1 MIKFVRIASV
11 ILLISWMAMIFCLS
25 HQTAD
30 ESSKMS
36 GVIIETA
43 IKLMEPEFDSL
54 SEEQQEAL
62 IASFQFV
69 VRKLAHFSIFAIL
82 GLLSF
87 ISIGTYRI
95 SMFAKF
101 FFSSLISLLYSIS
114 DEYHQLYID
123 GRSSELRDILIDFCG
138 SLIAILF
145 IMIIVRLNKKGLMN
159 KLFYGG
165 ETMDTNNLEILNSEL
180 TKQLELSDQAVCQL
194 QEENSELKVAIEQ
207 LKAKIDAIV
216 TPETVAV
223 IEESNKLSIDAS
235 TQTNSNNEEAAK
247 EITLLTEDM
256 DFGATVI
263 GKIVVSAAK
272 HCNNITAQG
281 SHDTVKEL
289 VNLILGRTEVAKA
302 DILNIVSSDNSLE
315 EKKELIEKERIY
327 AEDYFCSVLGQK
339 E

>member
-30 ESSKMS
+30 ESSKTS
-36 GVIIETA
+36 GVIIETV

-54 SEEQQEAL
+54 TEEEQEAL
-62 IASFQFV
+62 ITPFQFI

-95 SMFAKF
+95 SMLAKF
-101 FFSSLISLLYSIS
+101 FFSSLISLLYAMS

-145 IMIIVRLNKKGLMN
+145 MLIIVRLNKKGLMN

-165 ETMDTNNLEILNSEL
+165 EIMDTMNFEALNNEL
-180 TKQLELSDQAVCQL
+180 KEQLTLSNRAVSQL
-194 QEENSELKVAIEQ
+194 QEENSELKAAIEK
-207 LKAKIDAIV
+207 LKARIDTLV
-216 TPETVAV
+216 TPESIAV
-223 IEESNKLSIDAS
+223 IEESKQLSVEENNS
-235 TQTNSNNEEAAK
+235 TEAQAPK
-247 EITLLTEDM
+247 SEVVSLAEDM
-256 DFGATVI
+256 SCGASVI
-263 GKIVVSAAK
+263 GKIVVSAAMY
-272 HCNNITAQG
+272 CNRIASQGNGDNI
-281 SHDTVKEL
+281 KEL

-302 DILNIVSSDNSLE
+302 NVLSIVSSDNSLE
-315 EKKELIEKERIY
+315 EKKELIEKEKIY

>member
-1 MIKFVRIASV
+1 MIKFVRIASA

-30 ESSKMS
+30 ESSETS

-54 SEEQQEAL
+54 AKEEQEAL
-62 IASFQFV
+62 ISSFQFI

-95 SMFAKF
+95 SMFTKF
-101 FFSSLISLLYSIS
+101 FFSSLISLLYAMS
-114 DEYHQLYID
+114 DEYHQLYIK
-123 GRSSELRDILIDFCG
+123 GRSGELRDILIDFCG

-145 IMIIVRLNKKGLMN
+145 MLIIVRLNKKGLMN

-165 ETMDTNNLEILNSEL
+165 KIMDTMNFEALNNEL
-180 TKQLELSDQAVCQL
+180 TKQLTLSDQEVNQL
-194 QEENSELKVAIEQ
+194 QKENSELKAAIEK
-207 LKAKIDAIV
+207 LKARIDTLV
-216 TPETVAV
+216 TPESIAV
-223 IEESNKLSIDAS
+223 IEESKQLSVEENNSTEAQAPKSEVVSLAEDMSYGAS
-235 TQTNSNNEEAAK
+235 T
-247 EITLLTEDM
+247 
-256 DFGATVI
+256 I

-272 HCNNITAQG
+272 YCNRIASQGNGDNI
-281 SHDTVKEL
+281 KEL

-302 DILNIVSSDNSLE
+302 DILNIISSDNSLE

-339 E
+339 D